1 MIASIKSRVLRL
13 EQSQQNTNSRCFGLD
28 YFYGR
33 TSIADAVPFA
43 SLSDFYNSQNE
54 IQHGKHS

>member
-28 YFYGR
+28 YFYGL
-33 TSIADAVPFA
+33 TTIADAVPFV
-43 SLSDFYNSQNE
+43 SLSDFYQSFKQDQ
-54 IQHGKHS
+54 QHGQ